1 MANNDKIS
9 KMYNALVKSGYNMA
23 SEEVFRQRM
32 SDPNKRKAAYD
43 ALKKSGYNMRPYDE
57 FEANIGYGEAE
68 TAPAQASAPPAPAEA
83 SAPAQQ
89 ERWQP
94 TEQEKIR
101 MSYQLHTM
109 MNDFNQRSRARVEQ
123 TRRMTERFTPE
134 GRKKLKAAKFQAQ
147 LAGTPTSVMGLTP
160 NVSAAPADGQQG
172 ATDGAEAPKPLLSG
186 QSPVPYGVVIENG
199 ERKTQWLLPDG
210 SLTTDLIEAD
220 KAEYGARR
228 VRLMN
233 QFVGRMKANG
243 LDPSKQEDVQRQAQL
258 DYEAPMRKVLDSVW
272 AQAEAEDRAADEEY
286 TREMKEYNKSI
297 RSNIR
302 AFGPDGMPLATPEE
316 NLRDYNRAVKRKET
330 FNLESMANTVLNSLP
345 SSYRQQTLYAY
356 QQYFTAHTNELN
368 GRSVQQAAEDALRA
382 EVYNAVYQRAVDY
395 QMPKS
400 KTEFLMRKIADQ
412 PLLSPYMAMDM
423 AAASMTHSWGM
434 NAAEIDAMGQ
444 YGQQHRALDITGTVL
459 NMAFD
464 PTTYVSGGV
473 GGFVGKQGMKLAGK
487 QMIKG
492 ASKEL
497 AERYAA
503 RTLTGRVI
511 GGVAGGA
518 ANFATYETLKNIQGQ
533 MAVGG
538 VVNPETGER
547 EFSFDEVLKAGGH
560 GLVLGGV
567 TGAFSPIIGNV
578 ADKYVKATTSTAGK
592 MAVRTGELT
601 TSTLA
606 EGTIFSA
613 YDIYE
618 NSKLADDDPNKRSN
632 WDIWSDS
639 MAMMLG
645 FKVSHM
651 VKSAPQYVASLRPI
665 KPTNGRPLTQAERN
679 HNRMDFEERLRKRMD
694 MSPRDLDFTKE
705 ERDELR
711 RAGYGEL
718 ADLFSRDHFETQ
730 NPNVNPADGAVEL
743 RTERV
748 EAETIHRSPEFDG
761 YSAMEALMQDSRV
774 SQNARAKAYFILTGR
789 MLPMGTVMAYNTQ
802 QAEDGSFIVN
812 SVTSD
817 GEVVTSRRFAS
828 EREAQGEIDNINRQV
843 ELNTIDVG
851 ERYRD
856 AEANEAVFMA
866 AVNEVSRGADPQA
879 IRQIYEAVKRGDE
892 NVTESQRQLVEFLDE
907 AIKRNSE
914 AGAEHR
920 PEAIRERLNKE
931 TGLDVDKA
939 LRKQPKDRTEEE
951 QALVERYARELF
963 PEQKQEEQYEPSP
976 EQAEA
981 DRMYEESRLL
991 YGRFEQGDPTAQ
1003 ADIDAIALR
1012 MQEAY
1017 QMCEDA
1023 FGAEAEYWMY
1033 RVNENPWSLIN
1044 DPSLTPDQQEAVLYY
1059 INSKA
1064 ALDGVM
1070 DASHEASQRKRE
1082 QVEQEVAG
1090 RTHKERGVII
1100 PAVMKVDD
1108 KPAYI
1113 IKGDVAMYPDGSAID
1128 TANSSESIV
1137 IMDESGE
1144 YKFVSPDQIY
1154 KVGES
1159 IDPQDELQTAYA
1171 QIDAEQESVFGV
1183 DVPPEPEAPAEPA
1196 PEPAAP
1202 APEAE
1207 APQQPIADTEEY
1219 DRAYEQGLQEAAK
1232 ADDAWIANLIN
1243 IYSQNT
1249 PESMSEAMKGQ
1260 LDAYRYEQQRR
1271 AQAVPENPESVLNP
1285 TENAVSDAEIAP
1297 EAVSSV
1303 ENGQQTALSRIPF
1316 NEEKQDYEFT
1326 AVEPETAW
1334 DGLVEAME
1342 GEANAVPIAQQM
1354 IADANKRLEAL
1365 NKKPPTPAKPKLAGK
1380 AGPMAMRAEQKRVD
1394 EENAKA
1400 QAEYQQALADAQAE
1414 AQAWSNILRVY
1425 TDRNAELRRQQ
1436 EEERRRRDAEAH
1448 DAAVARFEEEQRIK
1462 AEKQAEQERI
1472 GVHAVNPKIRERWEA
1487 APKVEGNED
1496 ALTLPD
1502 GSTITG
1508 RYVLTEAGAASP
1520 SHDANNAYAPT
1531 EGFPI
1536 DENGQSVNDRDYQ
1549 RDKDAQRI
1557 VEDIAG
1563 SYDNRALQDP
1573 VIVSKDGVVLSG
1585 NNRTMSG
1592 DLAARQGTDKAYN
1605 DYLAKFGHK
1614 KFGFTPEQVQGMKN
1628 PRVVFVPDEAL
1639 PYDATTFARFNAQ
1652 EKKSQ
1657 GKPEAAVKLGKI
1669 VPDAVFNNIV
1679 NDISR
1684 YDRLSDYYA
1693 DEKAMA
1699 QALGALMQAGVI
1711 NDKQMP
1717 ELRTGTALSAGGKEL
1732 LENTLIGKVFQASP
1746 DAVRQIISVPTLR
1759 QSIVMGLSEIANNRT
1774 LSRNG
1779 YDLADELAK
1788 AVDLVQRAK
1797 SSNPDIYVEG
1807 MPVSPFGRQ
1816 AGLFDDEFGDSRVT
1830 DATTLL
1836 LADILNSGKPSD
1848 LRKVLATYNN
1858 EASMSASGQADIFT
1872 GEIASKED
1880 ILTQVNE
1887 HFRNATPKEQQALVD
1902 NASAERKRR
1911 AAEEQQQR
1919 GGNEAGEQTAD
1930 ALQRGAEPQQ
1940 LNEPTKAQKAAGNY
1954 KMEHR
1959 KVDGYNVSIENPK
1972 GSVRRG
1978 KSEDGKEWET
1988 TMQNDYGYIRGT
2000 QGVDGDH
2007 IDVFLSDTPEQ
2018 GDVFVIDQLDK
2029 DGNFD
2034 EHKIMY
2040 GFPSVEAARE
2050 AYLSNYEPGWT
2061 GLGAITHVSKDEFK
2075 KWIGSSKRK
2084 TKPFAD
2090 YKSVRDITYNVDQTP
2105 TNVNEEGMIVDAEG
2119 KPLTL
2124 YHGTPNDVELAD
2136 LEMGHTRAGYDEAAR
2151 YNGDGISFTPNRDVA
2166 EDYASQD
2173 GGKGKVFEVNV
2184 TLKKPYYTLGV
2195 ANFTPEEAAEF
2206 TASLQAKGHDGII
2219 NYQSKAMREAGANP
2233 NEVIVFDAKSATPAT
2248 AVCPVCGKAG
2258 IPNYHSHDVV
2268 CPQCN
2273 SDLSVFRQIYQ
2284 LPDDQAPEVLA
2295 NIEKME
2301 REILGKSDKP
2311 DTAEAYTITPT
2322 KYEGKHKTSDVWLV
2336 KFNRELTAEEKG
2348 AFDTFVRGQLIEGR
2362 KTSRGWYDRKQEG
2375 YMMRSEEAARQ
2386 LGEMLGNEEAVA
2398 DAQPLSREDIEQ
2410 AAKPAEKPARKKST
2424 PKPANTVTVEDMTDE
2439 SFNDDE
2445 VVDALVNHPM
2455 FKNMVDNNPDIDA
2468 AREMVKKVMDS
2479 LRTSYRRD
2487 EAFGQKG
2494 VNTYLRLTRDTE
2506 LQKRLEDAAFAKRK
2520 PYSPAEPKSE
2530 PAPKGQFRVTDE
2542 MKAQEAELR
2551 KLLGIDD
2558 DEGSTDAYF
2567 RDPDE
2572 LTMEEKMKVYSIG
2585 INYTFNFLNNGVTA
2599 FPDFVKA
2606 VVGRLGSKVKPF
2618 LKSWY
2623 KGAHAFP
2630 GYGGEGYTDDA
2641 DVDRFDVENFDKPSP
2656 DAIRD
2661 AEMRVAERKA
2671 EKAAEKAKKELI
2683 AQRNEKRKKDE
2694 QQTAADTAAL
2704 AKEAEAVAS
2713 EAEATADSAKDER
2726 AVAEA
2731 SEKVD
2736 KALDKI
2742 NKQLAILRY
2751 FERKG
2756 NDPVAIVER
2765 KAAEAGADLAAR
2777 LVDDLGLKLT
2787 DLPKGVNV
2795 VSADFGEKGG
2805 YVRINLPVRSGYEPL
2820 RIDIRF
2826 DRTGNESLRLTE
2838 LMTTLKRGDEQSYI
2852 IGEDHQA
2859 WLSAPTYGEL
2869 ISTIKEQIGKY
2880 LPKEEA
2886 FEVPE
2891 FWHDKTIAELEKM
2904 LADVLPKAKS
2914 KTGKS
2919 FGMDKIARGLSQYIE
2934 SRKAKEKAPAAPTF
2948 PDPKDKEA
2956 VDAWL
2961 YDNSDEMWRGVD
2973 AMMKDAVH
2981 DEQIINTFKAK
2992 NSEWAMESVV
3002 GDFVDGWLSERVEE
3016 MFNEY
3021 PATIKAWFDYGQRG
3035 VISNVMAERIAKA
3048 VKNPAEA
3055 PKEKVVNGY
3064 KAGDEVMLERNG
3076 KWEKQRIVDFDAND
3090 RPILDSFGTSF
3101 ITEVADWSRI
3111 KPADGAIGEAK
3122 RVATEAKEKRKQ
3134 AGKTP
3139 LMLQYEAMKEKHP
3152 GTLILF
3158 RVGDFFETFK
3168 EDAQVVSKV
3177 LNLTLTSR
3185 AIAKNDKVY
3194 LAGFPNHAIDKYL
3207 PRLIK
3212 AGYKVAICEQIDE
3225 PRVKITTKPK
3235 PQAEAT
3241 KADST
3246 HKAGDRV
3253 AMAGQEFEIVY
3264 VRENGNLNLRG
3275 QVNGIEN
3282 NLIDISP
3289 DKVYVPGSDDAL
3301 KYWYGVKLAQAKK
3314 AGITAAKVPEL
3325 RKQVEGMV
3333 EKAKE
3338 RLESDKSFEAV
3349 EQMSQALAME
3359 QVLND
3364 IALGKTERK
3373 DDATATAVEML
3384 KGGKGKKPAK
3394 KKAIKPEQQV
3404 GDLFGGLF
3412 DEPENSDNNVKRE
3425 SDTKGQGVDKGE
3437 RAHTMGNDAPRTNGG
3452 KHPRGTEP
3460 TDKVGATDAER
3471 SDVERGT
3478 DGTSHGTDEE
3488 RGLQQPAGN
3497 RGRDE
3502 VGTSERGAGAAD
3514 ERGGT
3519 SEPRPASERETD
3531 NGGKGLSEGEPAAG
3545 TREGGRPASV
3555 KDTTKK
3561 PERKF
3566 SRNFRY
3572 DEDENEADSYSP
3584 KQRLEANVKA
3594 IETLAEVLFGG
3605 KPATDEQ
3612 KAIISRFRG
3621 WGQVDLGNYYDLD
3634 HIIRSTYTDSPLHRL
3649 AKAIQ
3654 KLDPQGEKKLFGAI
3668 KQASLSSYYTPTK
3681 IAKAIN
3687 SFLTLAGF
3695 RGGKF
3700 LDPSMGNGMFE
3711 GTIPQRMQERTEITG
3726 VELDWL
3732 SGQLSRI
3739 LYPDANVIIGGFEK
3753 SGLAPG
3759 SYDVVSSNVPFG
3771 SIEVTDPTWKSDST
3785 PVKRAAQ
3792 NRIHNYYA
3800 VKMLEALRPGGLLPM
3815 MTTTAV
3821 MDTRSNQIIREHIAM
3836 EGEILGAVRLPDNT
3850 FQGTGVNTDVIFVRK
3865 WRDEED
3871 RLTRRA
3877 DPEYQKLEQ
3886 AFLSSATTTAKGK
3899 NDGKERKVEYNGYYA
3914 LHPENMIGEVQA
3926 GNQYKEDAF
3935 GLTSRMSVDE
3945 IASAMEK
3952 AIKRIVGNRRGK
3964 LFDVTRTLRESQQA
3978 VRAAY
3983 KGDGDWVSNGNL
3995 VIQDGKVGVLN
4006 AKSNEYG
4013 EVTREFEGTLKHD
4026 KMLPRIKAM
4035 IDVRTAMKRL
4045 IAGQIEGENDK
4056 TLANLRSELQK
4067 AYDAFVDK
4075 YGRLHDSNNAFILD
4089 DIDGYTMQALE
4100 KWKSGKFECLSDIF
4114 TKNTIKSAMRFD
4126 EVNTPQDAI
4135 SASLAEYGYVRP
4147 DFMSKALGDKWAD
4160 QCADFV
4166 FLNPN
4171 TEDDYVTRD
4180 EYLSGDVVT
4189 KLADAREA
4197 AKNDNR
4203 FEKNVAALEE
4213 VQPTRIPF
4221 DDIAIGLGARWIPD
4235 DILNDFVQEIFGLH
4249 ANYSSRNRRYDPEL
4263 GRYVSDMKSGVR
4275 YIPEIDSYEINIDS
4289 KELGG
4294 AADEWETPRK
4304 SAKEIL
4310 KAALEDKTLVIKMRG
4325 DEDVVDEEQTE
4336 LANQKIEEL
4345 REKFEQWLPSNP
4357 DRVERL
4363 EQEYNDRFNRTVK
4376 RKFNGQHLVIPG
4388 LMGMELRPHQ
4398 KDAVWMLI
4406 NNRGGIVDHI
4416 VGAGKTLVM
4425 QAAIMEM
4432 RRMGIAKKPMIV
4444 ALKSTVS
4451 QIAREFKEAFPSARV
4466 LAPNDSDFQKE
4477 NRKKFIANI
4486 SLNDYDCVILS
4497 HEQYGMLPHT
4507 EEAEQAV
4514 ISEQLQML
4522 DNMIEYLYGTDQS
4535 QLTKRQIKA
4544 LEVRRKNLI
4553 AKMEKRMDRKV
4564 DREFCFENLGVDY
4577 LFVDESHQFKSLPY
4591 VTSYQQIAG
4600 LADAKGSNRAVAL
4613 LTGIRHLQKMHQG
4626 DKGVVFLSGTTITNS
4641 LVEIYN
4647 LLNCLRPREMQ
4658 RLGMTT
4664 FDALASVFADHTS
4677 ELEAGTTGEF
4687 RMKDRFRSF
4696 KNVPELSQLYAE
4708 IADVRNDTNLKL
4720 PKPALQ
4726 SNTVIVPASD
4736 AISEINREI
4745 VHMLN
4750 TRDGS
4755 YFGIHPD
4762 NPDKYPWGLA
4772 AATLSAKAAVSPRL
4786 IFPDMEDE
4794 GGKVGAVCA
4803 NVKKY
4808 YDEMTDQKGVQLI
4821 FCELG
4826 VPGKDKSY
4834 DVYTDIIERL
4844 TNDGIPKSEIAYIQ
4858 QATTEEKRKDL
4869 FQRVRDG
4876 KVRILIG
4883 GTKNM
4888 GTGVNVQTRITDMH
4902 MVTVPWNPSALEQC
4916 LGRGGRQGNI
4926 IARDF
4931 MGNKVRVHYYATEG
4945 SLDLYKY
4952 QLLDAKGK
4960 MFTQFKMGT
4969 VNGERTFDEGA
4980 GEEDGFDPAE
4990 IVARLSGN
4998 PVIFERAKQDKKVKK
5013 LRALRYGFERDYQR
5027 KKAKFTELTDRK
5039 DKLERLVRLNERDVK
5054 DLEREG
5060 FVKNDKGVY
5069 PSEVMVIEGS
5079 SIYGGRRFDK
5089 PKEAGE
5095 YILDLLSK
5103 GKNVTLAGFGKRAKV
5118 VTVNEEADGLF
5129 ASHYELHMGDG
5140 RSDIK
5145 YTTTLH
5151 TEPTTAGLAFRSL
5164 LEKVMRAG
5172 GIYSRDLEE
5181 TKNKLNGLNIGD
5193 GVFPRQAELDE
5204 AVAKLKELNAEY
5216 NRLGDAGLTRNEHNT
5231 SGRFGD
5237 KAMLRPMEE
5246 GEPDTEMLE
5255 SLSDDEL
5262 VPVFRNVQVLPGM
5275 TDLASPMAAKDL
5287 ATGGYRTIAP
5297 RQWNGSYSNVELT
5310 EEQQMMYDELAEK
5323 GYVMIDGKKR
5333 TRFDISPERYFEARA
5348 TKEPALMFKLD
5359 KGVDGIVPASEN
5371 PYDHGK
5377 FNTLNLQFS
5386 TGYKRPNLVM
5396 VQSVMPKSELR
5407 KMMANDEVAEG
5418 MYHAPF
5424 AKNSTGIVS
5433 WTNGDKLALSRWSK
5447 IIRVLTNQEVAERIN
5462 SYWQKNP
5469 AKSPAESTDAR
5480 DPFNYT
5486 PQVLERLQEM
5496 GWKFDEDKLARL
5508 ASRSPEEIEASY
5520 QGMPYVTDEDIA
5532 RLNAKYADERHSSL
5546 WDKEPDEFLREAEE
5560 NTMADK
5566 VQQMSERMNTPVRI
5580 LRTPEEIQA
5589 YARNPREAKAK
5600 GISRIERGG
5609 SRVAEIAI
5617 LLPNNTDLADVEN
5630 TFLHEGM
5637 GHDGLRLLFP
5647 TEKLLNNALDEL
5659 YNASTD
5665 TIKADI
5671 DARAK
5676 RMYDAEVDRIFRE
5689 KQAAHESV
5697 ADANANY
5704 YTDMAEA
5711 HAEAN
5716 AKREQ
5721 MKRDATEEY
5730 GANVAGKVGE
5740 KGFEKMTAEEQTF
5753 WGKMKAMLQKA
5764 FEALLRGLKI
5774 PKMRKWTDKQ
5784 WAYIYHKAYKMKK
5797 ANGRMSVIEEA
5808 EDITMR
5814 RKTGYDADERTM
5826 FRDPDMSL
5834 EETITK
5840 MKAEIMQANTD
5851 NLQAKRDAMR
5861 AIGGNLNH
5869 LRQAMARQ
5877 REYDITTVKSVT
5889 DLAKILMDAGL
5900 LDDMSKFETKRIL
5913 GAVNNVVGKQDVSQY
5928 VQKVMDIM
5936 VDNQL
5941 RNGAGAFGKLLAI
5954 RGSRVDAR
5962 GIEVQGELD
5971 PDGQRIAQ
5979 VVRKSTSLPKDDID
5993 NRIAEAINRMSST
6006 DQAIAD
6012 EATLEY
6018 AGLQIARQY
6027 VEDITESKAEE
6038 KALRDSIKQA
6048 KEDKDAG
6055 QMTDDAYKQ
6064 YVESTN
6070 DAIRQNK
6077 IERAEAYQSLIEQ
6090 MGDALSASVE
6100 RAKAWREAEKQ
6111 RVEEIHHNANSD
6123 MEGRPTDEHHKDDRV
6138 QKLSNNSFV
6147 RFLLAPLGT
6156 FDQMLRMFGKKNVRG
6171 EGYLWNRYMR
6181 GWVEA
6186 AEKEYSGYRDA
6197 LKVLDAKVSE
6207 IYGKKMTWGDLFA
6220 IDRKLPKASVRFWDG
6235 GEMKDHELTQGNLLY
6250 IYMADKMSDGRMKL
6264 RRMGIT
6270 EDDIENIKDFLDP
6283 KFIQLADWMQEEFLV
6298 GKRNEYNEVHKRM
6311 FGASMAAIENY
6322 FPLKILANARLE
6334 NVDVADDTTDTALPA
6349 TSTGSIIKRRR
6360 NNLALDV
6367 TGANA
6372 FSVILDHLQQ
6382 MERWAAFAEFNRDL
6396 NTLLSYKRFR
6406 NQVMNMSSVY
6416 GGGKTLWTNLRN
6428 VCSMAA
6434 GAYRP
6439 PIAALDK
6446 AAVNIAKG
6454 VTAAKVSF
6462 RVFTALKQFLSMPAY
6477 LSDSNPL
6484 YLAANIANPYGAW
6497 KWSMENLPLFEKR
6510 WRSRMAGDP
6519 RLLKSDMDW
6528 KMWRSR
6534 VVEIASRVGMSPNA
6548 FVDALTV
6555 AIGSHAIY
6563 QSRLA
6568 GYKRKGYD
6576 PDVAEERA
6584 KQDATV
6590 LFNQTQQSSEGA
6602 FLSTMQVD
6610 RSWLSVLFTVFRN
6623 SSMSYTR
6630 QLYDSLR
6637 SLKRYMTPGNK
6648 ALSVEFMAKQMWRDG
6663 IDPDKATANAK
6674 REYRR
6679 NIIRD
6684 LARVAVFGFALQLA
6698 WNMGAYLPYLLM
6710 GDDESEK
6717 DKMWDD
6723 ILNHTYFGSIE
6734 GLTGGDVMSSAGQMW
6749 LNGEGNW
6756 EYLAKDMPLASDLA
6770 TILRKM
6776 PNDQKA
6782 AVNDILNLLVQS
6794 GVGVNPQS
6802 LTDIVVATMDY
6813 FGDDAQTSREFGLLM
6828 ARIINCPQSQI
6839 DKLYFDEL
6847 GASAEEASKMTPS
6860 QIAERYARYKIRR
6873 GAPLT
6878 GWAYGSEEREQI
6890 MEKYRKRSNTLAKER
6905 LTRVTDKAVS
6915 DSLKTWDEEY
6925 KTTKDRVSAIRKVR
6939 ERDEDRYYEMLDELE
6954 ATPEFDRYQIIT
6966 DYKRDVDELTKE
6978 WLRAK
6983 TPEQRDSC
6991 AKAIVN
6997 LKKLMITDLRNTQ
7010 Q

>member
-68 TAPAQASAPPAPAEA
+68 TAPAQTTAPTASTSPAVTPSTSTPQTSTPAPATTPETA
-83 SAPAQQ
+83 SVPAQQ

-94 TEQEKIR
+94 TEQEKIQMHR
-101 MSYQLHTM
+101 LHTM
-109 MNDFNQRSRARVEQ
+109 MNDFNQRSKARVEQ

-160 NVSAAPADGQQG
+160 YVSAAPADGQQG
-172 ATDGAEAPKPLLSG
+172 ATYGAEAPKPLLSG

-210 SLTTDLIEAD
+210 RLTTSLIEAD
-220 KAEYGARR
+220 QAEYGARR

-233 QFVGRMKANG
+233 QFVRRMKANG

-286 TREMKEYNKSI
+286 TREMKGYNKTI

-302 AFGPDGMPLATPEE
+302 AFDPDGMPLPTPEV

-434 NAAEIDAMGQ
+434 NAAEVDAMGQ

-473 GGFVGKQGMKLAGK
+473 GGFVGKQGIKLAGK

-518 ANFATYETLKNIQGQ
+518 ANFAIYEALKNIQGQ

-592 MAVRTGELT
+592 MAVRTGELA

-618 NSKLADDDPNKRSN
+618 NSKLAADDPNKRSN

-694 MSPRDLDFTKE
+694 MSPRDLDFTKD

-711 RAGYGEL
+711 KKGYGEL
-718 ADLFSRDHFETQ
+718 SDLFTRSEKPTEAATETK
-730 NPNVNPADGAVEL
+730 PEDGADDFP
-743 RTERV
+743 RA
-748 EAETIHRSPEFDG
+748 EAEELGRNPEFDG
-761 YSAMEALMQDSRV
+761 YEAMERLMQDKNV
-774 SQNARAKAYFILTGR
+774 SQATRAKAYFILTGR
-789 MLPMGTVMAYNTQ
+789 MLPMATITGYTTEQDA
-802 QAEDGSFIVN
+802 DGFTIVN
-812 SVTSD
+812 SVGRD
-817 GEVVTSRRFAS
+817 GEVITSRRFAS
-828 EREAQGEIDNINRQV
+828 ERKAQGEIDNINRQA

-951 QALVERYARELF
+951 QALAERYARELF

-1003 ADIDAIALR
+1003 ADIDAIVLR

-1033 RVNENPWSLIN
+1033 HVNENPWSLIN
-1044 DPSLTPDQQEAVLYY
+1044 DPAITRDQQEAVLYY

-1100 PAVMKVDD
+1100 PAVLKVDD

-1113 IKGDVAMYPDGSAID
+1113 IKGDVAMYTDGSGID
-1128 TANSSESIV
+1128 AAHSSESIV

-1144 YKFVSPDQIY
+1144 YKFATPDQIY

-1207 APQQPIADTEEY
+1207 APQQPIVDTKEY
-1219 DRAYEQGLQEAAK
+1219 DRGFEDGIEVSKSLSDDVLNEAITDLRGREFLTDEWRGRLEAYE
-1232 ADDAWIANLIN
+1232 
-1243 IYSQNT
+1243 
-1249 PESMSEAMKGQ
+1249 
-1260 LDAYRYEQQRR
+1260 YEQQRR
-1271 AQAVPENPESVLNP
+1271 QMEPQNAPAEAAGNNDTENIPQNGNITPENIPQ
-1285 TENAVSDAEIAP
+1285 TENPAP
-1297 EAVSSV
+1297 NAQPEQPQS
-1303 ENGQQTALSRIPF
+1303 ALSRIPF

-1354 IADANKRLEAL
+1354 IEDANKRLEAL
-1365 NKKPPTPAKPKLAGK
+1365 GKKPPTPAKPKLAGK

-1394 EENAKA
+1394 EANAKA

-1472 GVHAVNPKIRERWEA
+1472 GVHAVNPKIRERWEV

-1557 VEDIAG
+1557 VENIAG

-1693 DEKAMA
+1693 DEKAVA

-1759 QSIVMGLSEIANNRT
+1759 QAIVMGLSEIANNRT

-1836 LADILNSGKPSD
+1836 LAYILNSGKPSD

-1880 ILTQVNE
+1880 ILTQVNKI
-1887 HFRNATPKEQQALVD
+1887 FRNATPKEQQALVD
-1902 NASAERKRR
+1902 AAIAERKRR
-1911 AAEEQQQR
+1911 AEAEAEQR
-1919 GGNEAGEQTAD
+1919 GRDQESEQTPNGAE
-1930 ALQRGAEPQQ
+1930 RGAEPQQ
-1940 LNEPTKAQKAAGNY
+1940 LAAGAEDELTPEEQALVARVEVTDNEWTEGEGDKPTYKREIIIDGTHKATQVDAPDEGGHYTGSYFEFDGKRFGDIAEIAQYIDGGMKSEPTEAQKAAGNY

-1959 KVDGYNVSIENPK
+1959 RVDGYNVSIENPK

-1978 KSEDGKEWET
+1978 KTVDAEGKETPWET

-2029 DGNFD
+2029 DGSFD
-2034 EHKIMY
+2034 EHKVMY

-2084 TKPFAD
+2084 TKPFAE
-2090 YKSVRDITYNVDQTP
+2090 YKSVKVYREQNPQLTIEPDGFSDFGPVFTQFK
-2105 TNVNEEGMIVDAEG
+2105 GDAQG
-2119 KPLTL
+2119 AIKLL
-2124 YHGTPNDVELAD
+2124 SEL
-2136 LEMGHTRAGYDEAAR
+2136 
-2151 YNGDGISFTPNRDVA
+2151 
-2166 EDYASQD
+2166 QD
-2173 GGKGKVFEVNV
+2173 GEAIGALHHKDIGDIDLVWGNAGTAKSDGFGLAKLVKFHPEVVKHLQEILDDMHIVNRSENRINLESDIHKAAVRLTWNREKKKWLLTAFEKKETPKSIVKTTDTGDNPTDLRGGTALSQNSGVSDGKVN
-2184 TLKKPYYTLGV
+2184 TLSADKQTDG
-2195 ANFTPEEAAEF
+2195 AE
-2206 TASLQAKGHDGII
+2206 S
-2219 NYQSKAMREAGANP
+2219 SEP
-2233 NEVIVFDAKSATPAT
+2233 
-2248 AVCPVCGKAG
+2248 
-2258 IPNYHSHDVV
+2258 
-2268 CPQCN
+2268 
-2273 SDLSVFRQIYQ
+2273 
-2284 LPDDQAPEVLA
+2284 
-2295 NIEKME
+2295 
-2301 REILGKSDKP
+2301 
-2311 DTAEAYTITPT
+2311 YTITPAV
-2322 KYEGKHKTSDVWLV
+2322 YVGKPRGNKPGKETPMHRVT
-2336 KFNRELTAEEKG
+2336 FNRPLTAEQERAVKSFANEAIGEKKG
-2348 AFDTFVRGQLIEGR
+2348 RFATKRGLADREASDGSWLFRTEEDAR
-2362 KTSRGWYDRKQEG
+2362 K
-2375 YMMRSEEAARQ
+2375 A
-2386 LGEMLGNEEAVA
+2386 GEMIGNEEAIA
-2398 DAQPLSREDIEQ
+2398 DAQPMTAEELREAVAPAPAPAESETLVGKEYQIKDRSGVYRVTAVDSNKKRITLTDTFGGNKIELEQKAFDMMLSRNDI
-2410 AAKPAEKPARKKST
+2410 KPYSKPARPKKAPINRVSLEDVMNDLST
-2424 PKPANTVTVEDMTDE
+2424 KGETKLSDHAEPVKAEPEAQHEI
-2439 SFNDDE
+2439 SDDE
-2445 VVDALVNHPM
+2445 M
-2455 FKNMVDNNPDIDA
+2455 Q
-2468 AREMVKKVMDS
+2468 S
-2479 LRTSYRRD
+2479 L
-2487 EAFGQKG
+2487 A
-2494 VNTYLRLTRDTE
+2494 N
-2506 LQKRLEDAAFAKRK
+2506 
-2520 PYSPAEPKSE
+2520 
-2530 PAPKGQFRVTDE
+2530 
-2542 MKAQEAELR
+2542 ELR
-2551 KLLGIDD
+2551 DLLGIGE
-2558 DEGSTDAYF
+2558 DEGDADIKF
-2567 RDPDE
+2567 REPGE
-2572 LTMEEKMKVYSIG
+2572 LTPQERQRIQSAG
-2585 INYTFNFLNNGVTA
+2585 IRMAMGLVERGTTS
-2599 FPDFVKA
+2599 FPDYATKM
-2606 VVGRLGSKVKPF
+2606 VGLLGDKIRPW
-2618 LKSWY
+2618 LKSFY
-2623 KGAHAFP
+2623 EGARWTP
-2630 GYGGEGYTDDA
+2630 GYENIAFTPSEEVA
-2641 DVDRFDVENFDKPSP
+2641 RFDVQNFDKPQADP
-2656 DAIRD
+2656 IAQAVMIV
-2661 AEMRVAERKA
+2661 EERKA
-2671 EKAAEKAKKELI
+2671 STASEQAQKELTEI
-2683 AQRNEKRKKDE
+2683 RNNKRKKQDE
-2694 QQTAADTAAL
+2694 QTATNTAAL
-2704 AKEAEAVAS
+2704 AEKAEAVAS
-2713 EAEATADSAKDER
+2713 EAEKHASLAGGRKPERKTILRDLKQIDDTLDEVNSQLALLGYYEAEEDDSKFHESYGYMLTAEKK
-2726 AVAEA
+2726 AVADA
-2731 SEKVD
+2731 TKL
-2736 KALDKI
+2736 A
-2742 NKQLAILRY
+2742 KQLV
-2751 FERKG
+2751 
-2756 NDPVAIVER
+2756 N
-2765 KAAEAGADLAAR
+2765 
-2777 LVDDLGLKLT
+2777 DLGIDIKVTSATTPLGRKSVK
-2787 DLPKGVNV
+2787 KGTAVRANL
-2795 VSADFGEKGG
+2795 APAGG
-2805 YVRINLPVRSGYEPL
+2805 DVMINLPLNEGRELYINIGLEPADKQEGDAHNRPYYRDDLNVRGIMYRVEWPDEKGHTSIERMGRNRWADDKVTYGDLLNAIRREAKDYLPTAEAAEPQTNKGEEAYHGIITL
-2820 RIDIRF
+2820 KDGREAVVVAANHVHNI
-2826 DRTGNESLRLTE
+2826 GEPSRLTDYIVGVKGE
-2838 LMTTLKRGDEQSYI
+2838 PGTIKIKPDEI
-2852 IGEDHQA
+2852 AHAG
-2859 WLSAPTYGEL
+2859 APT
-2869 ISTIKEQIGKY
+2869 KENRVD
-2880 LPKEEA
+2880 A
-2886 FEVPE
+2886 
-2891 FWHDKTIAELEKM
+2891 
-2904 LADVLPKAKS
+2904 
-2914 KTGKS
+2914 
-2919 FGMDKIARGLSQYIE
+2919 
-2934 SRKAKEKAPAAPTF
+2934 F

-2956 VDAWL
+2956 VSTWL

-2992 NSEWAMESVV
+2992 NTEWAMETIV
-3002 GDFVDGWLSERVEE
+3002 GEFVDRWLSKRLEE

-3035 VISNVMAERIAKA
+3035 LISNVMAERIAKA
-3048 VKNPAEA
+3048 IKNPAEA
-3055 PKEKVVNGY
+3055 PKEKIVNGY
-3064 KAGDEVMLERNG
+3064 KVGDEVMLERNG

-3101 ITEVADWSRI
+3101 ITEVADWSRV
-3111 KPADGAIGEAK
+3111 KPANGIFGEAQ
-3122 RVATEAKEKRKQ
+3122 RVARAEQEK
-3134 AGKTP
+3134 
-3139 LMLQYEAMKEKHP
+3139 
-3152 GTLILF
+3152 
-3158 RVGDFFETFK
+3158 
-3168 EDAQVVSKV
+3168 
-3177 LNLTLTSR
+3177 
-3185 AIAKNDKVY
+3185 
-3194 LAGFPNHAIDKYL
+3194 
-3207 PRLIK
+3207 
-3212 AGYKVAICEQIDE
+3212 
-3225 PRVKITTKPK
+3225 
-3235 PQAEAT
+3235 
-3241 KADST
+3241 
-3246 HKAGDRV
+3246 
-3253 AMAGQEFEIVY
+3253 
-3264 VRENGNLNLRG
+3264 
-3275 QVNGIEN
+3275 
-3282 NLIDISP
+3282 
-3289 DKVYVPGSDDAL
+3289 
-3301 KYWYGVKLAQAKK
+3301 KK
-3314 AGITAAKVPEL
+3314 SA
-3325 RKQVEGMV
+3325 
-3333 EKAKE
+3333 
-3338 RLESDKSFEAV
+3338 
-3349 EQMSQALAME
+3349 
-3359 QVLND
+3359 
-3364 IALGKTERK
+3364 
-3373 DDATATAVEML
+3373 
-3384 KGGKGKKPAK
+3384 PAK
-3394 KKAIKPEQQV
+3394 KKTAVKPEQPV
-3404 GDLFGGLF
+3404 ADLFGGLF
-3412 DEPENSDNNVKRE
+3412 DEPISDEKKTDVQPRPGTAERE
-3425 SDTKGQGVDKGE
+3425 RGHEPQPNEPLGESQRNETERTDGRGMGGRDSVNPMSDGE
-3437 RAHTMGNDAPRTNGG
+3437 RGAGVSRKPASR
-3452 KHPRGTEP
+3452 EP
-3460 TDKVGATDAER
+3460 LERLPEAER
-3471 SDVERGT
+3471 KNSNNNHAERGT
-3478 DGTSHGTDEE
+3478 DYAPKGEDARIKANIEAIELAKRLLEAGEQATPEQMAVLRRFSGWGGLGKAFKEKVSSGDSGYDPRLRYDYQPANPINARLRELLSPEAYEAANMSRNSAYYTPAEVIDTMWDVVRAMGFKGGNVLEGSAGIGNILGLMPIDLSDRSSIHAVEIDRTTGGILSLLYPDAKVDVQGFEKTKIRNNTIDLAITNVPFVTGLRVMDETGDKDLSKKFRDIHDFCIAKNIRKLREGGIGIFITSSGTMDNSKELRRWIINEGNADVVGAFRMHNKTFGGTGATSDIIVVRKRVNGKPSPNAIDVTDVAGVRVADYDTGETRKVKGQEIPIVNRLTMDYNKYFAEHPENMAGEMRFGFEEGDTFRPKSKALYPVKGKEQSEMLTEWAGRFADMEEEAAATPNVEDEVTRINEQLGEGVKEGSMVLNSQGELCMARMGEAVPLGLNKNKVKGHTKAECFNAYTAIKKALSDVLEYQSSHEGDEGLAPLLKELNRAFDTFTRTYGNLHKNTAISFLRNDVDFSSILALETYSEKGDKKGNKVVKVGKTDIFSRRVIETEKEPQPTTIKDGILTSLYKSGGIDVDYIGQALGKSTEDVKREIVESGLGFENPSTGAMEVSYKYLSGNVREKLHIAQENNEGGRYDANIKALENVMPMTIPAHLIEFALGSSWIEPKLYEDFVYEKTGIRVTLTNAGGTWFMKTPWNTFNEKNRAMAVVSKMCDETIMGHELIESAITNKQITVSKTERHYDGTTETITDKVATAECGTKVDEIRAEFKDWAREHMQADPEMSARIERTYNEQFNNYVPMSIPDEFVPQHFGGQVSELHGRPFALRPHQGRAVVRGTTEPILLAHEVGTGKTYTLITTAMEMRRLGTARKPMIVVQNATVGQFVESAKEIYPNAKVLTIEDADRTAEGRRNFYAKIKYNDWDMIVVPQSVFERIPDSPEREMAYVKDIIDEKMKVLEAMREADSDGRSMIVRQAERELAEQEERLAELTEAMQGRKKKRDEKKEATTRQNAEVKALEMLDREVDDVENFDDMGIDAILVDEAHEYKHLGFATAMQRGVKGVDPSFSKKSQGVFLKAQAVMERNNGRNVVFATGTPISNTAAEIWTFMRYLMPVDTMKSYGIYYFDDFVRNFGNIAQMVEFATNGKFKENNRFAGYVNLPELVRIWSSVADTVLTREAGGVSDKIPDMEGGKPQDIYLPQTRALRSVMKFVKAQLDQYDKMTGKEKKENSHIPLTMYGIAKAAAVDVRLVVPNAEDDPNSKTNATVRETLRSLKDSEKYKGTVAIFSDNYQNNQSGFNLYEDIRTKLIAEGVPADQIVVIKSGMTVKKKLDIFEKVNAGEIRVIMGSTFTLGTGVNIQERLHTLIHVDAPNRPMDYTQRNGRALRQGNLHKDMGIPVRIIRFGVEDSLDVTAYQRLKTKGAIADSIMNGSKMMQNSMENRVLEEEEDSFGDMTAQLSGSEYAILKNQAEREVRSLTAKQKGHDIDQIYVHNQLPKVEGFIKGAERRIELETKNLEIIGRHFPDGSIKKITIGKLSFENVAAMEDFFKEQNAKMNEAAEAIREGADNYTSRLTVDVDGLQFEITTTVGRAVDKNGQGTLTFEPERNVTYSCEALGIKDEAVKGNRIKNVMQRIAEDIATGNSSRELLNRGQQQLAHYSEEYRLLQERNGREFPYKAQLAEAKERLAKYEEAMRKELEEKEAKYAEMDKSVDAASDIALTDEDSEDTPTNGDGNKYRLIEE
-3488 RGLQQPAGN
+3488 RGLLDFLDGQPLKLGYRYSQWANMG
-3497 RGRDE
+3497 
-3502 VGTSERGAGAAD
+3502 VLPPMTAKQ
-3514 ERGGT
+3514 
-3519 SEPRPASERETD
+3519 
-3531 NGGKGLSEGEPAAG
+3531 NGEWRAPM
-3545 TREGGRPASV
+3545 V
-3555 KDTTKK
+3555 
-3561 PERKF
+3561 F
-3566 SRNFRY
+3566 SRWEQSEEGMRK
-3572 DEDENEADSYSP
+3572 ENGKADLV
-3584 KQRLEANVKA
+3584 Q
-3594 IETLAEVLFGG
+3594 
-3605 KPATDEQ
+3605 
-3612 KAIISRFRG
+3612 
-3621 WGQVDLGNYYDLD
+3621 GNGRTTGDVAYNPYF
-3634 HIIRSTYTDSPLHRL
+3634 HIRTSPLNDQFTAAYDRPELIVVEGYYPESEETSGYHAEG
-3649 AKAIQ
+3649 AKDSVG
-3654 KLDPQGEKKLFGAI
+3654 L
-3668 KQASLSSYYTPTK
+3668 
-3681 IAKAIN
+3681 
-3687 SFLTLAGF
+3687 
-3695 RGGKF
+3695 
-3700 LDPSMGNGMFE
+3700 M
-3711 GTIPQRMQERTEITG
+3711 
-3726 VELDWL
+3726 DWH
-3732 SGQLSRI
+3732 SGSVNGQLSEDTKVQTMLSR
-3739 LYPDANVIIGGFEK
+3739 YFK
-3753 SGLAPG
+3753 PG
-3759 SYDVVSSNVPFG
+3759 
-3771 SIEVTDPTWKSDST
+3771 
-3785 PVKRAAQ
+3785 
-3792 NRIHNYYA
+3792 
-3800 VKMLEALRPGGLLPM
+3800 
-3815 MTTTAV
+3815 
-3821 MDTRSNQIIREHIAM
+3821 
-3836 EGEILGAVRLPDNT
+3836 
-3850 FQGTGVNTDVIFVRK
+3850 
-3865 WRDEED
+3865 
-3871 RLTRRA
+3871 
-3877 DPEYQKLEQ
+3877 
-3886 AFLSSATTTAKGK
+3886 
-3899 NDGKERKVEYNGYYA
+3899 
-3914 LHPENMIGEVQA
+3914 
-3926 GNQYKEDAF
+3926 
-3935 GLTSRMSVDE
+3935 
-3945 IASAMEK
+3945 
-3952 AIKRIVGNRRGK
+3952 RIVPWSEVADLIMERVGDQKITFPINA
-3964 LFDVTRTLRESQQA
+3964 VPPMLRA
-3978 VRAAY
+3978 
-3983 KGDGDWVSNGNL
+3983 
-3995 VIQDGKVGVLN
+3995 
-4006 AKSNEYG
+4006 
-4013 EVTREFEGTLKHD
+4013 
-4026 KMLPRIKAM
+4026 
-4035 IDVRTAMKRL
+4035 
-4045 IAGQIEGENDK
+4045 
-4056 TLANLRSELQK
+4056 
-4067 AYDAFVDK
+4067 
-4075 YGRLHDSNNAFILD
+4075 
-4089 DIDGYTMQALE
+4089 
-4100 KWKSGKFECLSDIF
+4100 
-4114 TKNTIKSAMRFD
+4114 
-4126 EVNTPQDAI
+4126 
-4135 SASLAEYGYVRP
+4135 
-4147 DFMSKALGDKWAD
+4147 
-4160 QCADFV
+4160 
-4166 FLNPN
+4166 
-4171 TEDDYVTRD
+4171 
-4180 EYLSGDVVT
+4180 
-4189 KLADAREA
+4189 
-4197 AKNDNR
+4197 
-4203 FEKNVAALEE
+4203 
-4213 VQPTRIPF
+4213 
-4221 DDIAIGLGARWIPD
+4221 
-4235 DILNDFVQEIFGLH
+4235 
-4249 ANYSSRNRRYDPEL
+4249 
-4263 GRYVSDMKSGVR
+4263 
-4275 YIPEIDSYEINIDS
+4275 
-4289 KELGG
+4289 
-4294 AADEWETPRK
+4294 
-4304 SAKEIL
+4304 
-4310 KAALEDKTLVIKMRG
+4310 
-4325 DEDVVDEEQTE
+4325 E
-4336 LANQKIEEL
+4336 LA
-4345 REKFEQWLPSNP
+4345 
-4357 DRVERL
+4357 
-4363 EQEYNDRFNRTVK
+4363 K
-4376 RKFNGQHLVIPG
+4376 RG
-4388 LMGMELRPHQ
+4388 
-4398 KDAVWMLI
+4398 
-4406 NNRGGIVDHI
+4406 
-4416 VGAGKTLVM
+4416 
-4425 QAAIMEM
+4425 
-4432 RRMGIAKKPMIV
+4432 
-4444 ALKSTVS
+4444 
-4451 QIAREFKEAFPSARV
+4451 
-4466 LAPNDSDFQKE
+4466 
-4477 NRKKFIANI
+4477 
-4486 SLNDYDCVILS
+4486 
-4497 HEQYGMLPHT
+4497 
-4507 EEAEQAV
+4507 
-4514 ISEQLQML
+4514 
-4522 DNMIEYLYGTDQS
+4522 
-4535 QLTKRQIKA
+4535 
-4544 LEVRRKNLI
+4544 
-4553 AKMEKRMDRKV
+4553 
-4564 DREFCFENLGVDY
+4564 
-4577 LFVDESHQFKSLPY
+4577 
-4591 VTSYQQIAG
+4591 
-4600 LADAKGSNRAVAL
+4600 
-4613 LTGIRHLQKMHQG
+4613 
-4626 DKGVVFLSGTTITNS
+4626 
-4641 LVEIYN
+4641 
-4647 LLNCLRPREMQ
+4647 
-4658 RLGMTT
+4658 
-4664 FDALASVFADHTS
+4664 
-4677 ELEAGTTGEF
+4677 
-4687 RMKDRFRSF
+4687 
-4696 KNVPELSQLYAE
+4696 
-4708 IADVRNDTNLKL
+4708 
-4720 PKPALQ
+4720 
-4726 SNTVIVPASD
+4726 
-4736 AISEINREI
+4736 
-4745 VHMLN
+4745 
-4750 TRDGS
+4750 
-4755 YFGIHPD
+4755 
-4762 NPDKYPWGLA
+4762 
-4772 AATLSAKAAVSPRL
+4772 
-4786 IFPDMEDE
+4786 
-4794 GGKVGAVCA
+4794 
-4803 NVKKY
+4803 
-4808 YDEMTDQKGVQLI
+4808 
-4821 FCELG
+4821 
-4826 VPGKDKSY
+4826 
-4834 DVYTDIIERL
+4834 
-4844 TNDGIPKSEIAYIQ
+4844 
-4858 QATTEEKRKDL
+4858 
-4869 FQRVRDG
+4869 
-4876 KVRILIG
+4876 
-4883 GTKNM
+4883 
-4888 GTGVNVQTRITDMH
+4888 
-4902 MVTVPWNPSALEQC
+4902 
-4916 LGRGGRQGNI
+4916 
-4926 IARDF
+4926 
-4931 MGNKVRVHYYATEG
+4931 
-4945 SLDLYKY
+4945 
-4952 QLLDAKGK
+4952 
-4960 MFTQFKMGT
+4960 
-4969 VNGERTFDEGA
+4969 
-4980 GEEDGFDPAE
+4980 
-4990 IVARLSGN
+4990 
-4998 PVIFERAKQDKKVKK
+4998 
-5013 LRALRYGFERDYQR
+5013 
-5027 KKAKFTELTDRK
+5027 AKF
-5039 DKLERLVRLNERDVK
+5039 
-5054 DLEREG
+5054 G
-5060 FVKNDKGVY
+5060 
-5069 PSEVMVIEGS
+5069 
-5079 SIYGGRRFDK
+5079 
-5089 PKEAGE
+5089 
-5095 YILDLLSK
+5095 
-5103 GKNVTLAGFGKRAKV
+5103 
-5118 VTVNEEADGLF
+5118 
-5129 ASHYELHMGDG
+5129 
-5140 RSDIK
+5140 
-5145 YTTTLH
+5145 
-5151 TEPTTAGLAFRSL
+5151 
-5164 LEKVMRAG
+5164 
-5172 GIYSRDLEE
+5172 
-5181 TKNKLNGLNIGD
+5181 
-5193 GVFPRQAELDE
+5193 
-5204 AVAKLKELNAEY
+5204 
-5216 NRLGDAGLTRNEHNT
+5216 
-5231 SGRFGD
+5231 
-5237 KAMLRPMEE
+5237 
-5246 GEPDTEMLE
+5246 
-5255 SLSDDEL
+5255 
-5262 VPVFRNVQVLPGM
+5262 
-5275 TDLASPMAAKDL
+5275 
-5287 ATGGYRTIAP
+5287 
-5297 RQWNGSYSNVELT
+5297 
-5310 EEQQMMYDELAEK
+5310 
-5323 GYVMIDGKKR
+5323 
-5333 TRFDISPERYFEARA
+5333 DIS
-5348 TKEPALMFKLD
+5348 
-5359 KGVDGIVPASEN
+5359 G
-5371 PYDHGK
+5371 
-5377 FNTLNLQFS
+5377 
-5386 TGYKRPNLVM
+5386 
-5396 VQSVMPKSELR
+5396 
-5407 KMMANDEVAEG
+5407 
-5418 MYHAPF
+5418 
-5424 AKNSTGIVS
+5424 
-5433 WTNGDKLALSRWSK
+5433 
-5447 IIRVLTNQEVAERIN
+5447 
-5462 SYWQKNP
+5462 
-5469 AKSPAESTDAR
+5469 
-5480 DPFNYT
+5480 
-5486 PQVLERLQEM
+5486 
-5496 GWKFDEDKLARL
+5496 
-5508 ASRSPEEIEASY
+5508 
-5520 QGMPYVTDEDIA
+5520 
-5532 RLNAKYADERHSSL
+5532 
-5546 WDKEPDEFLREAEE
+5546 
-5560 NTMADK
+5560 
-5566 VQQMSERMNTPVRI
+5566 
-5580 LRTPEEIQA
+5580 
-5589 YARNPREAKAK
+5589 
-5600 GISRIERGG
+5600 
-5609 SRVAEIAI
+5609 
-5617 LLPNNTDLADVEN
+5617 
-5630 TFLHEGM
+5630 
-5637 GHDGLRLLFP
+5637 
-5647 TEKLLNNALDEL
+5647 
-5659 YNASTD
+5659 
-5665 TIKADI
+5665 
-5671 DARAK
+5671 
-5676 RMYDAEVDRIFRE
+5676 
-5689 KQAAHESV
+5689 SV
-5697 ADANANY
+5697 ADADIPMLNELRDRVNSGEWDAGLEKAREYIDAYESSPEAKEARVANLSAVSHTPVRVIRTQAEVDALPTRRERRAKGWWSAKDNEVVIVLPNNVNVADVDNTFVHEVAGHKGLRAFIGEERFDEFLGEVYDHASNPIRKVIDKKTDDMVNAEADRLRVRKAQAHERAGEDVNSNY

-5711 HAEAN
+5711 RVEAE
-5716 AKREQ
+5716 AKREEFR
-5721 MKRDATEEY
+5721 KEATEEY
-5730 GANVAGKVGE
+5730 MSDLGGRIGSE
-5740 KGFEKMTAEEQTF
+5740 GFEKMSRDELSL
-5753 WGKMKAMLQKA
+5753 WGKIKAKVQSFLDK
-5764 FEALLRGLKI
+5764 FLRGLKI
-5774 PKMRKWTDKQ
+5774 AKSIRLNDKDLSYILFKSWKNMRDRQGKGGVFAD
-5784 WAYIYHKAYKMKK
+5784 
-5797 ANGRMSVIEEA
+5797 A
-5808 EDITMR
+5808 EDAVMR
-5814 RKTGYDADERTM
+5814 RRTGYDADNVTR

-5913 GAVNNVVGKQDVSQY
+5913 GAVNNVVGRQDVSQY

-5941 RNGAGAFGKLLAI
+5941 RNGAGAFGQLLAI

-5971 PDGQRIAQ
+5971 PGGQRIAQ

-5993 NRIAEAINRMSST
+5993 NRIAEATNRMSST

-6147 RFLLAPLGT
+6147 RFMLAPLGT

-6186 AEKEYSGYRDA
+6186 AEKEYTGYRDA

-6270 EDDIENIKDFLDP
+6270 EDDIENIKNFLDP
-6283 KFIQLADWMQEEFLV
+6283 KFLQLADWMQEEFLV

-6484 YLAANIANPYGAW
+6484 YLAADIANPIGAW

-6510 WRSRMAGDP
+6510 WKSRMAGDP
-6519 RLLKSDMDW
+6519 RLLKSEMDW

-6555 AIGSHAIY
+6555 AIGAHSMY
-6563 QSRLA
+6563 QTKLA
-6568 GYKRKGYD
+6568 KYKRYGYD
-6576 PDVAEERA
+6576 SDVAEERA
-6584 KQDATV
+6584 KQDATI

-6623 SSMSYTR
+6623 SPMSYSR

-6637 SLKRYMTPGNK
+6637 NLKRYMTPGNK

-6663 IDPDKATANAK
+6663 IDPDKADINAK

-6684 LARVAVFGFALQLA
+6684 LARVAVFGFALQFA
-6698 WNMGAYLPYLLM
+6698 WNLGAYLPYILM
-6710 GDDESEK
+6710 GEDDSEK

-6723 ILNHTYFGSIE
+6723 VLNHTYFGSIE

-6847 GASAEEASKMTPS
+6847 AASAEEASKMTPS

-6925 KTTKDRVSAIRKVR
+6925 KATKDRVSAIRKVR